1 VEQAAVYSPVNGI
14 LSDYIASIWTVKSG
28 DNPAPYLLP
37 PDPGFNL
44 IFSFDSGT
52 VVRNNNSFERSLNS
66 DFCTGLRTRPVTLFP
81 AGPIDYIS
89 VQLKPLGFRS
99 LFGRH
104 AEMVKDGFVD
114 VCSIKPDVSRVR
126 DSLCNTSL
134 SVSDR
139 IALIEELFVNVAR
152 AQSFLPPPYL
162 ERAVTCIEMTDGNIR
177 VGELC
182 DDIGIT
188 TRQLQRE
195 FDRWLGVSIKFYMR
209 IVRFNRALE
218 LLETRAGGT
227 DLADLSLSLGYYD
240 QSHLCSDFAELAGLS
255 PSRISGTG

>member
-1 VEQAAVYSPVNGI
+1 MDQAAVFSPVNGI
-14 LSDYIASIWTVKSG
+14 LSDYIASIWTVTSG
-28 DNPAPYLLP
+28 INHAPYLLP

-52 VVRNNNSFERSLNS
+52 VVRNSSGTECSLNS

-81 AGPIDYIS
+81 SGPIDYIS

-99 LFGRH
+99 LFGKH

-114 VCSIKPDVSRVR
+114 VFSLIPGVSRIR
-126 DSLCNTSL
+126 DSLCRTSL

-139 IALIEELFVNVAR
+139 IAIIEDLFVALLSSSCIV
-152 AQSFLPPPYL
+152 PPPYL
-162 ERAVTCIEMTDGNIR
+162 KRAVTCIETTDGNIR

-188 TRQLQRE
+188 ARQLQRE
-195 FDRWLGVSIKFYMR
+195 FDRWLGVSVKFYMR
-209 IVRFNRALE
+209 VVRFNRALE
-218 LLETRAGGT
+218 LLETQAGNP

-255 PSRISGTG
+255 PSRIPGTE